1 MSDVI
6 TDLLRYTGTKT
17 VVSETVSGVQ
27 GTGFRCCLTCLVVL
41 GEKNQILMV
50 FASFQASAA
59 VYVRSSL
66 LCVVT

>member
-6 TDLLRYTGTKT
+6 TDLLRYAGTKT

-27 GTGFRCCLTCLVVL
+27 GTEFRCCLTCLVVL
-41 GEKNQILMV
+41 RENEILMV

-59 VYVRSSL
+59 VLVRSSL